1 LLRQVNVY
9 KNSSLAY
16 SKRFGKVTEIED
28 LNGFLENLKNDAIAK
43 LVEKPQYENYNK
55 YKFSFV
61 YDKALNL
68 FVLFITDI
76 TDDYNKIKL
85 ELLKCKDEI
94 NNLLEYGINK
104 NSKRNLDLL
113 INNIYKNLPPII
125 ALLGNKGVGKTEIVN
140 LVKSNKFPIKK
151 DTSISAEIITFK
163 LGELYYNIKDFTG
176 EEDFIFL
183 WKNFI
188 KDSNAVLIVT
198 DSSLYDIEKAKL
210 FLKLVKEENPNAYMG
225 IVSNKRDIN
234 KAFSIHQIEEIF
246 GVKSYPIIAIEK
258 SNREK
263 LIEIIF
269 EVMEMSED
277 SMVILNSFTRRERL
291 IEQFK
296 QSFDSKN
303 KDVAKFLFEQILKLT
318 NFLGEDPK
326 QMEIYD
332 LGSDFEDVLPKV
344 KSNDATEINDL
355 DRGDFS
361 EQSEGIP
368 LLERN
373 LKKLLLNYI
382 DCARGI
388 FATVICD
395 RDGFIFTSERKK
407 QSEDD
412 LTLGAIAVA
421 VDSYIERIKREF
433 EKETNFFN
441 ITTVGDKK
449 FAYCSVGQKSI
460 LATISDLS
468 TTDTELRVYSEHV
481 ANKVEL
487 LLDRNE
493 NVSLEIPDL
502 IKLLAKTKDG
512 KIPEGSFSTKLI
524 LTGDYLV
531 GKTSLIAR
539 FVQNLFRD
547 EYHSTI
553 GVDISM
559 KKINLSEHTQMKFV
573 IWDIGGQI
581 TQMAPYRKRFY
592 EGANSAF
599 IVIDRTRPES
609 LKNVDIWY
617 DDIKKHISNEIN
629 IILVGNKSDLID
641 QILVSEEDIK
651 SVANHYN
658 FNYILTSALT
668 GENVNEAFL
677 YAAYK
682 FIEST

>member
-1 LLRQVNVY
+1 MYNRNNLIYSRIFGASISQELLERLILSDIEQ
-9 KNSSLAY
+9 KGEEDKDKINSLERDMFRVSY
-16 SKRFGKVTEIED
+16 IKD
-28 LNGFLENLKNDAIAK
+28 LNLELIH
-43 LVEKPQYENYNK
+43 
-55 YKFSFV
+55 
-61 YDKALNL
+61 L
-68 FVLFITDI
+68 FVNDSHDDLNIIKKGLIEFKEKFMLLFEDI
-76 TDDYNKIKL
+76 QPEQLSIDICQKFDLEANKFQIMM
-85 ELLKCKDEI
+85 
-94 NNLLEYGINK
+94 
-104 NSKRNLDLL
+104 
-113 INNIYKNLPPII
+113 PPKVAFI
-125 ALLGNKGVGKTEIVN
+125 GYHGVGKTTITDLLRSKEI
-140 LVKSNKFPIKK
+140 PIKK
-151 DTSISAEIITFK
+151 IDTITGDIASLKFAKYHIS
-163 LGELYYNIKDFTG
+163 LWDYTG
-176 EEDFIFL
+176 PEDLIFL
-183 WKNFI
+183 WKNFV
-188 KDSNAVLIVT
+188 KESNIIFLIT
-198 DSSLYDIEKAKL
+198 DSTLDN
-210 FLKLVKEENPNAYMG
+210 V
-225 IVSNKRDIN
+225 
-234 KAFSIHQIEEIF
+234 
-246 GVKSYPIIAIEK
+246 EK
-258 SNREK
+258 SKFLLNTIKTDNQNAFITILANKFGSRSALDSEKIENMLGTTTYSISAIDPKYRYEIIKIILNYLGANNQISEILNK
-263 LIEIIF
+263 LI
-269 EVMEMSED
+269 
-277 SMVILNSFTRRERL
+277 RRERIIQDFQEVL
-291 IEQFK
+291 EK
-296 QSFDSKN
+296 KN
-303 KDVAKFLFEQILKLT
+303 YEVAKFLFSQVIKLSEE
-318 NFLGEDPK
+318 LGEDPQK
-326 QMEIYD
+326 MEFYKNKEKIEEVIQRDSSYKEEASNQ
-332 LGSDFEDVLPKV
+332 LSPTETKV
-344 KSNDATEINDL
+344 KTDSIPLVEKNLKNLLTNYMNNV
-355 DRGDFS
+355 
-361 EQSEGIP
+361 EGI
-368 LLERN
+368 
-373 LKKLLLNYI
+373 I
-382 DCARGI
+382 AV
-388 FATVICD
+388 VICD
-395 RDGFIFTSERKK
+395 REGFIITSESKREG
-407 QSEDD
+407 EDD
-412 LTLGAIAVA
+412 MVLGGIAVA
-421 VDSYIERIKREF
+421 VDSFIDRIKREF

-460 LATISDLS
+460 IATISDLS

-524 LTGDYLV
+524 LTGDYFV
-531 GKTSLIAR
+531 GKTSLISR

-559 KKINLSEHTQMKFV
+559 KKINLSENTQMKFV

-617 DDIKKHISNEIN
+617 DDIKKHITNEIN